1 MMTWALTTTHIHHP
15 AKERTMIRILL
26 VDDVPTVL
34 NGLRLRL
41 GLEEDLKVVGE
52 ALDGESALAL
62 AQELQPDVVVMD
74 VGMPRVD
81 GIAAIERLRE
91 VLPGVRVVVL
101 SIHDD
106 ADTRERAFQAGAS
119 AYVEKRVVSNRLVEA
134 IRAAVLGATST
145 T

>member
-1 MMTWALTTTHIHHP
+1 MMTWAPTTTLILHP
-15 AKERTMIRILL
+15 TKEGTMISILL

-34 NGLRLRL
+34 DGLRLRL
-41 GLEEDLKVVGE
+41 GLEEDLDVVGE

-62 AQELQPDVVVMD
+62 AQELKPDVVVMD
-74 VGMPRVD
+74 VGMPRMD
-81 GIAAIERLRE
+81 GIAAIERLQE
-91 VLPGVRVVVL
+91 VLPGVRVAVL

-119 AYVEKRVVSNRLVEA
+119 AYVEKRVVSNRLVKA
-134 IRAAVLGATST
+134 IRAAVLGAAST

>member
-1 MMTWALTTTHIHHP
+1 
-15 AKERTMIRILL
+15 MIRILL

>member
-1 MMTWALTTTHIHHP
+1 
-15 AKERTMIRILL
+15 MIGILL

-41 GLEEDLKVVGE
+41 GLEKDFDVVGE

-74 VGMPRVD
+74 VGMPKMD
-81 GIAAIERLRE
+81 GITAIARLRE
-91 VLPGVRVVVL
+91 VLPDVPVVVL

-106 ADTRERAFQAGAS
+106 ADTRVRAFRAGAS
-119 AYVEKRVVSNRLVEA
+119 AYVEKRVVSNRLAEA
-134 IRAAVLGATST
+134 IRAAVLGAASRT
-145 T
+145 